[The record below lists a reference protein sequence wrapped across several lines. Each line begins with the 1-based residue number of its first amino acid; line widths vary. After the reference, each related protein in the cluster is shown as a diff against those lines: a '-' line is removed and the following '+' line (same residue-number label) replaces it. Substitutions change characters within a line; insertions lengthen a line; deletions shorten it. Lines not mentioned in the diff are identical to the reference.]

1 MDKILFNEVLSCSRF
16 FKIGDRKKI
25 YSALT
30 GVKLTNKQKE
40 IIHEILRKG
49 CVDTGLI
56 YCDGSCLEFKRER
69 SFNKQRESVVDNTSM
84 MYKENTNIN
93 NTPLITKEYT
103 SINNTPLI
111 TKENNHYNNTPSTNK
126 ENTTMFNTP
135 LNTKENNHYN
145 NTPSINKENTT
156 MFNTPLITK
165 ENTTM
170 FNTPLIT
177 KENTGITKT
186 LSTNKENTTILNTPL
201 ITDEVLEKTKCF
213 CFHNFGFKYASSLQ
227 KYLLC
232 CLFTKKSLKEVLLV
246 VHNIPSFLYLKG
258 VCLLMLYY
266 STGDFKFAI
275 ACYLSVRRKFR
286 KIMEISNE
294 EIIKRLEGKRKF
306 EQIFLYNNDCKNMEI
321 N

>member
-103 SINNTPLI
+103 SINSTPLI
-111 TKENNHYNNTPSTNK
+111 TKENTAMFNTPSTNKENNQHNNTPSTNK

-135 LNTKENNHYN
+135 L
-145 NTPSINKENTT
+145 
-156 MFNTPLITK
+156 ITK
-165 ENTTM
+165 ENTSIN
-170 FNTPLIT
+170 NTPLNT
-177 KENTGITKT
+177 KENTP
-186 LSTNKENTTILNTPL
+186 ILNTPL

-213 CFHNFGFKYASSLQ
+213 CFHNFGFEYASSLQ